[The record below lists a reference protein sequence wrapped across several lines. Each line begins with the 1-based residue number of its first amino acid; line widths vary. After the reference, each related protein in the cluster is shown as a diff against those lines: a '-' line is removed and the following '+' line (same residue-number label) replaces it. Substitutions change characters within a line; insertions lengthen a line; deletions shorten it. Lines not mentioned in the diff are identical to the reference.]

1 MLVPRRCPCTI
12 RCQQCWS
19 KCVVDAVGDQV
30 CEYKTGGKII
40 MLGTTGRNFA
50 AALNGE
56 IACFCAQENNFYSL
70 INAAT
75 VDLNDAT
82 TVEIRI
88 GSISWEAD
96 TARAIAMNRIGA
108 MSNTG
113 KVERNRNAI
122 ARNKIP
128 MIIFVLLSKSCFD
141 APTNDLSKWIYG
153 HSKSK
158 KDVPQADDPDT
169 ELPKSEVPETRTSM
183 IRMVCL
189 MARKKIRMRI
199 RKASVPLDL
208 GMSNDRKN
216 CLPRWVRTMG

>member
-82 TVEIRI
+82 TVGPSLHSFKNREICQTH
-88 GSISWEAD
+88 WLAAW
-96 TARAIAMNRIGA
+96 T
-108 MSNTG
+108 
-113 KVERNRNAI
+113 
-122 ARNKIP
+122 
-128 MIIFVLLSKSCFD
+128 
-141 APTNDLSKWIYG
+141 TNL
-153 HSKSK
+153 H
-158 KDVPQADDPDT
+158 
-169 ELPKSEVPETRTSM
+169 
-183 IRMVCL
+183 
-189 MARKKIRMRI
+189 
-199 RKASVPLDL
+199 
-208 GMSNDRKN
+208 
-216 CLPRWVRTMG
+216 

>member
-82 TVEIRI
+82 TLIYNLKC
-88 GSISWEAD
+88 AYP
-96 TARAIAMNRIGA
+96 
-108 MSNTG
+108 
-113 KVERNRNAI
+113 I
-122 ARNKIP
+122 ARVSVKL
-128 MIIFVLLSKSCFD
+128 VSK
-141 APTNDLSKWIYG
+141 AG
-153 HSKSK
+153 
-158 KDVPQADDPDT
+158 V
-169 ELPKSEVPETRTSM
+169 
-183 IRMVCL
+183 
-189 MARKKIRMRI
+189 
-199 RKASVPLDL
+199 
-208 GMSNDRKN
+208 
-216 CLPRWVRTMG
+216 